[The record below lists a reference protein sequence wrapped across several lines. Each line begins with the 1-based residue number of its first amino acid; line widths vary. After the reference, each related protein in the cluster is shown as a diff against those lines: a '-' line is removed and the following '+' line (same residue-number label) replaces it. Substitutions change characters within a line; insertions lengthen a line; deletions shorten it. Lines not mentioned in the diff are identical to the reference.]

1 MKIALFL
8 ICTVLGFVILY
19 ITFFWAPRE
28 LLKIQK
34 DKEKEKW
41 LAKNTHKNRKIR

>member
-1 MKIALFL
+1 MEIILFF
-8 ICTVLGFVILY
+8 ICVVLGFVILY

-41 LAKNTHKNRKIR
+41 LAKNKSQNPKTR